1 MHLKSTTLGTLAGEL
16 ATFRPPYTLPAAV
29 SLSREVTV
37 TQQEVLINYLED
49 TEAAERNFEDALAT
63 FAKTGEQTEVKQLF
77 STASERAKTQH
88 QRLEKRLRALGGSPS
103 KAKSMLAHFLA
114 FTPTIAQVGQ
124 GEAEKNTQHLIMV
137 IGAAAAEMAM
147 YESLAAVAT
156 AAGDVETERL
166 ARQLQSEEKD
176 DFDKCWGVLRQSAV
190 SSFSSTV
197 GRNAR
202 A

>member
-1 MHLKSTTLGTLAGEL
+1 MRK
-16 ATFRPPYTLPAAV
+16 
-29 SLSREVTV
+29 
-37 TQQEVLINYLED
+37 
-49 TEAAERNFEDALAT
+49 
-63 FAKTGEQTEVKQLF
+63 
-77 STASERAKTQH
+77 
-88 QRLEKRLRALGGSPS
+88 
-103 KAKSMLAHFLA
+103 FL
-114 FTPTIAQVGQ
+114 
-124 GEAEKNTQHLIMV
+124 
-137 IGAAAAEMAM
+137 
-147 YESLAAVAT
+147 LAAVAT